1 VLLVLAAGFLLLGGL
16 EAWHDSPTFD
26 EPVYVSAGLAAIQHQ
41 DLTLNEEHPPLMK
54 VIAALPVLLTNPVVP
69 ANGAWNTNDEHTYSG
84 EFLSAQVRAGKVRDV
99 TFASRLI
106 PLLATAALALVL
118 FGFANELFGGGAGLL
133 AGALWLACPLVLGL
147 GHLDGVDAPF
157 ALSVAWFA
165 WALLR
170 WTRVRSRRR
179 LVVLGV
185 AGGLTALADA
195 SGLLIL
201 AIGAA
206 TVAVWDWR
214 TATGQWR
221 SGQWRAGV
229 VPAVVRGAAVVL
241 VGFAVIWLAYAVL
254 APSVLLHPTLLLL
267 PRPYVNGLRYLRTHD
282 TIPASSYLLGH
293 AWTGARWWY
302 WPISLAIKL
311 PPATLAVLVLGLFGL
326 LGVAPARRVEALVI
340 AGLPAAALFAFN
352 LNVPRDI
359 GIRYLLPVIALWLV
373 VASGVASRQRSR
385 VLSGALILSGALGV
399 LSVVS
404 SYPNSLAWTSPA
416 FAAPYR
422 VATNSSVDWGQ
433 DLYAL
438 QHWSA
443 THDPRVA
450 YFGPRGITVA
460 DIPHARSLFAVP
472 PTKVTGWVAA
482 SATDLT
488 TGRGLSWLRA
498 YCPVGTL
505 GQTILLYHFA
515 SAPSGAAGPLEPPAV
530 CRGANSRRVK

>member
-1 VLLVLAAGFLLLGGL
+1 MASVLAVLAVGFLLFGGL

-26 EPVYVSAGLAAIQHQ
+26 EPVYVAAGLAAIQHQ
-41 DLTLNEEHPPLMK
+41 DLTLNDEHPPLMK
-54 VIAALPVLLTNPVVP
+54 VLAALPVLLTNPVMP
-69 ANGAWNTNDEHTYSG
+69 ANGAWNTNDEHAYSAK
-84 EFLSAQVRAGKVRDV
+84 FLSAQVRAGKLRDV
-99 TFASRLI
+99 DFASRVV
-106 PLLATAALALVL
+106 PLLAAAALAFVL

-133 AGALWLACPLVLGL
+133 AGTLWLACPLVLGL

-157 ALSVAWFA
+157 ALSVVWFA

-179 LVVLGV
+179 LIVLGV

-201 AIGAA
+201 AIGAL
-206 TVAVWDWR
+206 TVTVWDWR
-214 TATGQWR
+214 TAAGE
-221 SGQWRAGV
+221 WRAAV
-229 VPAVVRGAAVVL
+229 VPAVARGAAVVL
-241 VGFAVIWLAYAVL
+241 VGFAVVWLVYAIL
-254 APSVLLHPTLLLL
+254 QPSVLVHPTLLLL
-267 PRPYVNGLRYLRTHD
+267 PRPYVNGISYLRTHD

-302 WPISLAIKL
+302 WPLSLAIKL
-311 PPATLAVLVLGLFGL
+311 PPATLAVLVLGLLGL
-326 LGVAPARRVEALVI
+326 LGVAAARRVEALVI
-340 AGLPAAALFAFN
+340 AGLPALALFAFN

-373 VASGVASRQRSR
+373 VASGVASRQRTR
-385 VLSGALILSGALGV
+385 LLSGALVLSGVLGV
-399 LSVVS
+399 LSVLAA
-404 SYPNSLAWTSPA
+404 YPNSLAWTSPA

-433 DLYAL
+433 NLFQL
-438 QHWSA
+438 QRWSA
-443 THDPRVA
+443 THHPRVA
-450 YFGPRGITVA
+450 YFGPRGVTLA
-460 DIPHARSLFAVP
+460 DIPTARSLFAVA
-472 PTKVTGWVAA
+472 PTQVSGWVAA

-488 TGRGLSWLRA
+488 TGSGLSWLRA

-505 GQTILLYHFA
+505 GDTILLYHFA
-515 SAPSGAAGPLEPPAV
+515 SPPLAAAGPLEPPAV